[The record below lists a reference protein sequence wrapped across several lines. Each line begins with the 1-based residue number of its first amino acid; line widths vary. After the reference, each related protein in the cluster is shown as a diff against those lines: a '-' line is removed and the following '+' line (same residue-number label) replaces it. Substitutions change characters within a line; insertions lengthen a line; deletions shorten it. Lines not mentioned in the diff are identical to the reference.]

1 MKRDEADGSPIIT
14 QAGFQFLLLDTASQV
29 TRLALF
35 TSDIFSFTYLQNDV
49 FFFKHHLNSPN
60 NCNGSANHSPPIVSR
75 VVHVFSVLPQVW
87 YFILQYLDTI
97 EARGLD
103 LVECLTFLFQLN
115 FSTLGKDYSTEGM
128 SEGLLTFLQH
138 LREFG
143 LVYQRKRKAGR

>member
-1 MKRDEADGSPIIT
+1 MHFSIII
-14 QAGFQFLLLDTASQV
+14 SMII
-29 TRLALF
+29 
-35 TSDIFSFTYLQNDV
+35 S
-49 FFFKHHLNSPN
+49 
-60 NCNGSANHSPPIVSR
+60 NCNYIGNI
-75 VVHVFSVLPQVW
+75 LLKVW

>member
-1 MKRDEADGSPIIT
+1 MEVQLLHKQVFNFYYWKLHHRYLKIIIK
-14 QAGFQFLLLDTASQV
+14 F
-29 TRLALF
+29 
-35 TSDIFSFTYLQNDV
+35 NDMFIVLNV
-49 FFFKHHLNSPN
+49 F
-60 NCNGSANHSPPIVSR
+60 
-75 VVHVFSVLPQVW
+75 QVW

>member
-1 MKRDEADGSPIIT
+1 M
-14 QAGFQFLLLDTASQV
+14 
-29 TRLALF
+29 
-35 TSDIFSFTYLQNDV
+35 
-49 FFFKHHLNSPN
+49 
-60 NCNGSANHSPPIVSR
+60 
-75 VVHVFSVLPQVW
+75 W

>member
-1 MKRDEADGSPIIT
+1 MKRDEGDGSPIIT

-29 TRLALF
+29 
-35 TSDIFSFTYLQNDV
+35 
-49 FFFKHHLNSPN
+49 
-60 NCNGSANHSPPIVSR
+60 
-75 VVHVFSVLPQVW
+75 W

-97 EARGLD
+97 EARGLN

-143 LVYQRKRKAGR
+143 LVYQRKRKAGRLLNLI

>member
-1 MKRDEADGSPIIT
+1 MKRDEADGSPVIT

-29 TRLALF
+29 TINF
-35 TSDIFSFTYLQNDV
+35 YTTYIHIYIIVQV
-49 FFFKHHLNSPN
+49 FINLYIGNILLK
-60 NCNGSANHSPPIVSR
+60 
-75 VVHVFSVLPQVW
+75 VW